1 MQVNQKKIFN
11 WESYFGLFSADFW
24 FWAEVKKVTNRAK
37 LKILLLE
44 LWLEPTRLGLITNI
58 YVLEDIQWL
67 CGQQEVGRSL
77 GKWSK
82 MAYIFCSHLEYKLST
97 LR

>member
-44 LWLEPTRLGLITNI
+44 LWLEPTRLGLITNKQA
-58 YVLEDIQWL
+58 YNKYNVVRQWHHT
-67 CGQQEVGRSL
+67 VS
-77 GKWSK
+77 
-82 MAYIFCSHLEYKLST
+82 IFGFGIG
-97 LR
+97 